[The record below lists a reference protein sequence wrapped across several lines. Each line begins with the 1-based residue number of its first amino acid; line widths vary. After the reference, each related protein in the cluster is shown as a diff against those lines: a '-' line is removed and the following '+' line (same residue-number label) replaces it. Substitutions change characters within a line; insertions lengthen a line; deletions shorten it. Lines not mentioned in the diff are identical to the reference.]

1 MITIYTDGACSGNP
15 GIGGWGVVILENNK
29 EDIFLNGG
37 NDNTTNNRMELSA
50 AIEALKYFEDQ
61 QIITLIT
68 DSKYVKDGIQSWIQ
82 NWKKNGWKTAAKKP
96 VKNKELW
103 IDLDQLI
110 SKHTISWKWVKGHA
124 GNIHNEK
131 ADYLAR
137 RYIEEVLIFI
147 YFFILCNSTNFIIS
161 IRAMDNRHKS
171 LYS

>member
-29 EDIFLNGG
+29 EDTFLNGG
-37 NDNTTNNRMELSA
+37 NDNTTNNRMELTA
-50 AIEALKYFEDQ
+50 AIKALKYFEDSQ
-61 QIITLIT
+61 TITLIT

-103 IDLDQLI
+103 IELDQLI
-110 SKHTISWKWVKGHA
+110 SRHTISWEWVKGHD
-124 GNIHNEK
+124 GNVHNEK

-137 RYIEEVLIFI
+137 RYIEE
-147 YFFILCNSTNFIIS
+147 
-161 IRAMDNRHKS
+161 A
-171 LYS
+171 